1 MSGTEACDPRVKGN
15 FSDESLSLDVP
26 DEEMT
31 AEDSIALF
39 RNQVGGLK
47 YGAGAIISL
56 QVRLQVESSS
66 VSDTPAENFG
76 TEHSIQL

>member
-56 QVRLQVESSS
+56 
-66 VSDTPAENFG
+66 
-76 TEHSIQL
+76 